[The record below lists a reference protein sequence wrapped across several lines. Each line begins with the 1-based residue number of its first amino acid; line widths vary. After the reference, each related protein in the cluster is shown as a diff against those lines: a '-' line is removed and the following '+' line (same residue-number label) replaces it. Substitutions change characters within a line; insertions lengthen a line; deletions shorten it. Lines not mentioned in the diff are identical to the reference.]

1 MAEISKVAVIGGG
14 VIGGGWVARFLL
26 NGIDVM
32 LYDPDENTLAKVERI
47 ITDADRAYDDLIDGD
62 RPKMGSLIFSKDI
75 KSAVENADFIQENA
89 PENLKLKKKILAEID
104 RHAPSEALICSSTSG
119 LLPTELQADLTHP
132 ERCMVGH
139 PFNPVYLLP
148 LVEICGG
155 KLTSEECKTTAAAF
169 YRELGMKPLILKK
182 EIDAFIADRILEAYW
197 REALWMVKDGIAT
210 VEEID
215 DAIRYGAGLRWAM
228 MGTFQVYRIA
238 GGDAGMR
245 HFLSQFGPSL
255 KWPWT
260 KLMEVPDL
268 DDDLIDRITDQSDDQ
283 AGNLSIKELEKIR
296 DDGLVGIL
304 KSLQRIDWGA
314 GETLSDYENRLKSKS
329 PEAAKPELGKP
340 LLLRRTKIKSNWI
353 DYNGHMTE
361 HRYLQVFGETTDKL
375 LDLIGMTKEY
385 VQRGYSV
392 YTLETH
398 IRHLQEGKRGEE
410 IYLTTQLLG
419 LDGKRLRLL
428 HVMTREQ
435 DKSVLATAEQMLM
448 SVNITENK
456 ACDFEDDL
464 SAKLTEIWGQHKNLP
479 TPDFAGAG
487 IRSLQTP

>member
-1 MAEISKVAVIGGG
+1 MAEFSKVAVIGGG

-26 NGIDVM
+26 NGLDVT
-32 LYDPDENTLAKVERI
+32 LYDPDDTALSKVNRI
-47 ITDADRAYDDLIDGD
+47 IANAERAYDDLLDVD
-62 RPKMGSLIFSKDI
+62 RPKIGVLNLTSDI
-75 KSAVENADFIQENA
+75 REAVENSDFIQENV
-89 PENLKLKKKILAEID
+89 PENFELKKKILAEID
-104 RHAPSEALICSSTSG
+104 QHAPENTLICSSTSG
-119 LLPTELQADLTHP
+119 LLPTELQADLKHP
-132 ERCMVGH
+132 ERFLVGH

-155 KLTSEECKTTAAAF
+155 DLTSEDKKNAAADF
-169 YRELGMKPLILKK
+169 YRDIGMKPLILKK
-182 EIDAFIADRILEAYW
+182 EIDAFIADRLLEAYW
-197 REALWMVKDGIAT
+197 REALWLVKDGIAT

-260 KLMEVPDL
+260 KLMDVPEL
-268 DDDLIDRITDQSDDQ
+268 DDGLIGRITEQSDEQ
-283 AGNLSIKELEKIR
+283 AGDLSIQELEKIR
-296 DDGLVGIL
+296 DNGLVRIL

-314 GETLSDYENRLKSKS
+314 GETLSDYEAKLKSNAPKS
-329 PEAAKPELGKP
+329 QLDYSRP
-340 LLLRRTKIKSNWI
+340 LLLHRTKIKSDWI

-375 LDLIGMTKEY
+375 LDIIGMTDSY
-385 VQRGYSV
+385 VKSGFSI

-410 IYLTTQLLG
+410 IYVTTHLLG
-419 LDGKRLRLL
+419 LDSKRFRVL
-428 HVMTREQ
+428 HVITREQ
-435 DKSVLATAEQMLM
+435 DSSVLATAEQMLM

-456 ACDFEDDL
+456 ACEFGEVL
-464 SAKLTEIWGQHKNLP
+464 SENLTEIWDYHQKLP
-479 TPDFAGAG
+479 IPDFAGAG
-487 IRSLQTP
+487 IKSLQTS

>member
-26 NGIDVM
+26 NGLDVT
-32 LYDPDENTLAKVERI
+32 LYDPDETALTKVNKI
-47 ITDADRAYDDLIDGD
+47 VANADQAYDDLIDGD
-62 RPKMGSLIFSKDI
+62 RPEMGRLILTSNI
-75 KSAVENADFIQENA
+75 KEAVKKSDFIQENA

-104 RHAPSEALICSSTSG
+104 QHAPEKTLICSSTSG
-119 LLPTELQADLTHP
+119 LLPTELQADLEHP
-132 ERCMVGH
+132 ERFMVGH

-155 KLTSEECKTTAAAF
+155 DLTSEDKKNAAAAF
-169 YRELGMKPLILKK
+169 YRDIGMKPLILKK
-182 EIDAFIADRILEAYW
+182 EIDAFIADRLLEAYW
-197 REALWMVKDGIAT
+197 REALWLVKDGIAT

-260 KLMEVPDL
+260 KLMDVPEL
-268 DDDLIDRITDQSDDQ
+268 DDGLIGRITEQSDEQ
-283 AGNLSIKELEKIR
+283 AGDLSIQELEKIR
-296 DDGLVGIL
+296 DNGLVGIL

-314 GETLSDYENRLKSKS
+314 GETLSDYEAKLKSKAPKS
-329 PEAAKPELGKP
+329 QLDYSRP
-340 LLLRRTKIKSNWI
+340 LLLHRTKIKSDWI

-375 LDLIGMTKEY
+375 LDLIGMTDSY
-385 VQRGYSV
+385 VKSGFSI

-410 IYLTTQLLG
+410 IYVTTHLLG
-419 LDGKRLRLL
+419 LDSKRFRVL
-428 HVMTREQ
+428 HVITREQ
-435 DKSVLATAEQMLM
+435 DSSVLATAEQMLM

-456 ACDFEDDL
+456 ACEFGEVL
-464 SAKLTEIWGQHKNLP
+464 SENLTEIWDYHQKLP
-479 TPDFAGAG
+479 IPDFAGAG
-487 IRSLQTP
+487 IKSLQTS